1 MREKKVLNSY
11 LNQRAIQDNNEGVQT
26 ETLAPATVKISS
38 SLATFANPYS
48 IITNEYVETKTVTV
62 SYVINPAE
70 LAKNEVKLPQ
80 AAASEVVTTEA
91 PVAEKVK
98 EKEYPLPEV
107 PVTQASTKM
116 SDMEILN
123 RLSQYQDAPV
133 QTPETKFEIPKD
145 AEIFDTP
152 KEETAS
158 NDLEILKLFPDST
171 HVYGWTRCVEA
182 GAPADLDLEMYVDEN
197 VPTVF
202 YAQAFCAKSQ
212 LAKYLADK
220 YNGLYIDIDD
230 YASNS
235 IRAKIEAFLRLS

>member
-1 MREKKVLNSY
+1 MREKKVPNSY

-107 PVTQASTKM
+107 PVTQASPKM

-152 KEETAS
+152 KEETVS
-158 NDLEILKLFPDST
+158 NDLEILNELQADETEAKKSST
-171 HVYGWTRCVEA
+171 TKEKINTA
-182 GAPADLDLEMYVDEN
+182 M
-197 VPTVF
+197 
-202 YAQAFCAKSQ
+202 
-212 LAKYLADK
+212 
-220 YNGLYIDIDD
+220 NGLEGLLAELSDEDG
-230 YASNS
+230 SNT
-235 IRAKIEAFLRLS
+235 LGMG

>member
-11 LNQRAIQDNNEGVQT
+11 LNQRAIKDNNEGVQT

-70 LAKNEVKLPQ
+70 LAKNEVKLPK
-80 AAASEVVTTEA
+80 AAVSEVVSTDV

-107 PVTQASTKM
+107 PVTQAPPKM

-158 NDLEILKLFPDST
+158 NDLEILNELQADETEAKKSST
-171 HVYGWTRCVEA
+171 TKEKINTA
-182 GAPADLDLEMYVDEN
+182 M
-197 VPTVF
+197 
-202 YAQAFCAKSQ
+202 
-212 LAKYLADK
+212 
-220 YNGLYIDIDD
+220 NGLEGLLAELSDEDG
-230 YASNS
+230 SNT
-235 IRAKIEAFLRLS
+235 LGMG